1 MMMIKTLVDGYRYNS
16 FFAFHSSSPHYQM
29 AAELFIS
36 VGFRAVLRCETRG
49 WIAQFVRTAVVFNPK
64 LAK

>member
-1 MMMIKTLVDGYRYNS
+1 MLIKTLVNVYQYDS
-16 FFAFHSSSPHYQM
+16 FFVFHSSSPHYQM

-49 WIAQFVRTAVVFNPK
+49 
-64 LAK
+64 